1 MKKLFSLGKLYVSD
15 FLNPDEQPKHPSAEM
30 KLMLDD
36 NGSVRLDSQ
45 PPAQQMWGKYWYRS
59 GGNNSMIEHLKGVVE
74 SILSIY
80 KLEAGECLL
89 DIACN
94 DGTLLSH
101 VPKNILRVGIDP
113 CEDSFLRESEKH
125 SDLIIQ
131 DYFSAKAIRES
142 RLRSDI
148 SPRVI
153 TCISMFYD
161 LQNPDSFLK
170 DVHEVLHED
179 GVFIV
184 QMSHTPLMIK
194 QMAFDNFCH
203 EHFFYYSLF
212 NFKSL
217 VERNGFKV
225 LDCQLNDCNG
235 GSFRVYMMKSS
246 GNEKLFGKQ
255 PYRDVCKMRI
265 DSLLEY
271 EKTMKMDSV
280 ETWTNFYD
288 DINKLKQTTVNFIR
302 QEKAKGKTIYG
313 YGASTK
319 GNSLLQY
326 FGLDNTLITA
336 IAERSPY
343 KFGLKTVGS
352 NIPIIDEA
360 EMRSAKPN
368 YLLILPWH
376 FLSEFVDR
384 EKNLLKAGTKF
395 IVPCPKF
402 EVIGL

>member
-1 MKKLFSLGKLYVSD
+1 MKELFSLGKLYVSD
-15 FLNPDEQPKHPSAEM
+15 FLKPDELPRCEPMEM

-36 NGSVRLDSQ
+36 NRAVRLESQ
-45 PPAQQMWGKYWYRS
+45 PPMQQMWGKYWYRS
-59 GGNNSMIEHLKGVVE
+59 GGNNSMIEHLRGIVE
-74 SILSIY
+74 SVLSIY
-80 KLEAGECLL
+80 KLEAGDCFL

-101 VPKNILRVGIDP
+101 VPKNITRVGVDP

-125 SDLIIQ
+125 ADLIIQ
-131 DYFSAKAIRES
+131 DYFSAKTLRES
-142 RLRSDI
+142 RLRPDI
-148 SPRVI
+148 LPKVI

-161 LQNPDSFLK
+161 LQDPDSFLR
-170 DVHEVLHED
+170 DVCEVMHDD

-194 QMAFDNFCH
+194 QMAFDNLCH
-203 EHFFYYSLF
+203 EHFFYWSLF

-217 VERNGFKV
+217 AEKNGFKIM
-225 LDCQLNDCNG
+225 DCQLNDCNG

-255 PYRDVCKMRI
+255 PYRDVCQMRI

-271 EKTMKMDSV
+271 EKTLKMDSV
-280 ETWTNFYD
+280 DTWSKFYE
-288 DINKLKQTTVNFIR
+288 DINRLKETTVNFIR

-326 FGLDNTLITA
+326 FGLNSSLITA

-352 NIPIIDEA
+352 NIPIIDEI
-360 EMRSAKPN
+360 EFRSAHPD
-368 YLLILPWH
+368 YVLILPWH
-376 FLSEFVDR
+376 FISEFVDR
-384 EKNLLKAGTKF
+384 ERDLLKAGTKF

-402 EVIGL
+402 EIIGY